1 MDGLRSDTS
10 PVDARPP
17 SQRLADLDSDFDRLM
32 AVHDGAPGAEA
43 PPDLFEQAT
52 DPPAG
57 GGGGG
62 GISSGGVR
70 FESDDQARARGSA
83 ARHDA
88 LSATVAGCPASAKV
102 LAMLQQAVAHELVVS
117 FGEPTVSLAKRHL
130 KLGLKY
136 LEMGW
141 PAAALAQAEKARE
154 VNKQL
159 LAAEDLEDDKV
170 SETEA
175 LHPKL
180 LLLNAKANLCLGQ
193 IKRARSSHK
202 RARDMADI
210 LYGQAVNN
218 EVWCELGVVEA
229 YALAAEGDVDAGFD
243 AVFQAL
249 ETAETLHAL
258 QQDERLCKVGE
269 MFTHASRLCLLENDE
284 EEALEYAIKAHKI
297 LKENASP
304 RGRLCAD
311 AALRA
316 ATIAALV
323 GKHDEAKPLFAEFFD
338 CPWYAPDSL
347 ATVAA
352 SRWHGGR
359 DKDGLTVLA
368 RLVLG
373 RRVGDRAAAGGE
385 SLATFFAAID
395 APGLTRAWGKTAV
408 LTALRVRA
416 AEGMK
421 QNIGTAADEPASAS
435 GSRTKPDQWAYDRL
449 TDASEAAR
457 PKQQDKESSS
467 GSSARPAWG
476 GSGVGS
482 AVTAT
487 RKTPRKS
494 AKPAKRPGSSGG
506 SRRKRRG
513 SSSSARSGSGSG
525 TEGEES
531 ESLPASAPDTPPP
544 TPTPA
549 STTPPPQPS
558 SKVEKRKRS
567 SLPQLE
573 MPGRSERDEL
583 FRRMDYNGNNT
594 LSLAEIDKAVIEI
607 WPQFNH
613 KPALMRAYKAADVSK
628 DGWVGRKEFRLLL
641 EYLVYFNNLWDKF
654 DEIDS
659 SGDRRLS
666 VDEFIAGCGVVGE
679 RLSGSEAEAEFALID
694 SNHGGYVLFDEFCT
708 WCASRQVLED
718 DDDDDATAD
727 AAQAA
732 APAPEPEPEPEP
744 VRPVSP
750 KSKRHIARL
759 EMPGRSERDELFRRM
774 DYNGNNTLSLA
785 EIDKAVIEIWP
796 QFNHKPALMR
806 AYKAAD
812 VSKDGWVG
820 RKEFRLL
827 LEYLVYFNNLWDKFD
842 EIDSSGDRRLSVD
855 EFIAGCG
862 VVGERLSG
870 SEAEA
875 EFALIDSNH
884 GGYVL
889 FDEFCT
895 WCASRQVLEDE
906 DDDDAA
912 DAAQAAAPAPEPEPE
927 PAWQAEPEP
936 EPEPE
941 PEHQTWL
948 DSDSGSGSGPAFDSG
963 SLDGEADSKKD
974 REAKARRKRY
984 QAEEDGAA
992 TPAAAVERDA
1002 ASRRSLPQGK
1012 PTHWRRAATAG
1023 QRSPGVE
1030 RRSGSGKAGAGSRQ
1044 RPQTAAAMRRSEP
1057 MPHTRSK
1064 SVQRAG
1070 SAGRQ
1075 RVKVAQPGTGK
1086 KLGADLEAQNLE
1098 VLDQASFAQ
1107 HASGVAKDRESKKED
1122 SKKARLARLDRMQRP
1137 GTAPANRD
1145 RNRQSAQRKS
1155 GKGAP
1160 SMMGPKKKRDFGAGT
1175 KELDAKL
1182 RASKLKNLLRRIAE
1196 EAAGGP
1202 NYHGTT
1208 KINPL
1213 DFYEFGEEIG
1223 KGAFGKVRVATHLLT
1238 GAQVAVKTYEKHI
1251 IRKFESRR
1259 ADVGE
1264 TVANTPDIPGDGSAG
1279 SGKKRTGNLN
1289 DRKPFCV
1296 EAEIL
1301 VRLNHTNCVE
1311 LYQTIDSAQRI
1322 HVIIEF
1328 VDGGTLDQYCKQF
1341 TDRKLEEVEAARVF
1355 APIASALEY
1364 VHSRSICHRDVKLDN
1379 VLLYKHTQAVRLA
1392 DYGLGE
1398 FVQKGKKLKLLC
1410 GTPAYVA
1417 PEIVENKQYSGTA
1430 VDVWSLGT
1438 YDTIQYNTI

>member
-62 GISSGGVR
+62 SISSGGVR

-88 LSATVAGCPASAKV
+88 LSATVAGCTASAKV

-130 KLGLKY
+130 KLGLQY

-558 SKVEKRKRS
+558 SKVEERKRS
-567 SLPQLE
+567 SLPQ
-573 MPGRSERDEL
+573 
-583 FRRMDYNGNNT
+583 
-594 LSLAEIDKAVIEI
+594 
-607 WPQFNH
+607 
-613 KPALMRAYKAADVSK
+613 
-628 DGWVGRKEFRLLL
+628 
-641 EYLVYFNNLWDKF
+641 
-654 DEIDS
+654 
-659 SGDRRLS
+659 
-666 VDEFIAGCGVVGE
+666 
-679 RLSGSEAEAEFALID
+679 
-694 SNHGGYVLFDEFCT
+694 
-708 WCASRQVLED
+708 
-718 DDDDDATAD
+718 
-727 AAQAA
+727 
-732 APAPEPEPEPEP
+732 
-744 VRPVSP
+744 
-750 KSKRHIARL
+750 L

-1430 VDVWSLGT
+1430 VDVWSLGKIR
-1438 YDTIQYNTI
+1438 YHTIPYNTIRIGNTNERTNERTPPFCRCVWGAICMLRNDQFTETGSGQTYNIGHVELRQKGAAFVCLFCLQVSCSLLP